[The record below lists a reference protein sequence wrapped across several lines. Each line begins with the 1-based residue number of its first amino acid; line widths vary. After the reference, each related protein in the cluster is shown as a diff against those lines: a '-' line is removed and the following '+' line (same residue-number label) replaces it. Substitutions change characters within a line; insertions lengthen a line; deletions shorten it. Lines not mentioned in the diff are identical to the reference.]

1 MQITTADLGLQLR
14 LDYDVPTVPGC
25 LVAEQLVGAAN
36 AAAIVQVQLV
46 RILAA
51 LTQSVLMLT
60 GLFVAPV

>member
-25 LVAEQLVGAAN
+25 LVAEQLVGVAN
-36 AAAIVQVQLV
+36 AAAIVQLV

-51 LTQSVLMLT
+51 LMHSALMLT
-60 GLFVAPV
+60 G